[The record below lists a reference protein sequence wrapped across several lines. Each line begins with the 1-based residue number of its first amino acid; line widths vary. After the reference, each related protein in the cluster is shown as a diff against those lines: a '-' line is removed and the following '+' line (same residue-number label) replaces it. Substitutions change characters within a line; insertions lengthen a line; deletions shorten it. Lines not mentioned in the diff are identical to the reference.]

1 MKKIRIFD
9 TTLRDGEQTP
19 GVNLNIQEKLDIAKQ
34 LARLGVD
41 VIEPGFPM
49 TSPGDFEAVQ
59 RIAREVEGPYICGFS
74 RAIIKDIDETWK
86 AIKDAQ
92 KKCFHIFISSSDIQI
107 KHQLGKSEKDV
118 LEIVKKTVY
127 HAKQYTDEI
136 EYSPMDASRTRIEY
150 LYEIIE
156 AAIENG
162 ATIIN
167 IPDTVGY
174 STPIEFGELIKKIRS
189 NVRNIDKAIISV
201 HCHNDLGMAVANSV
215 VAAMN
220 GAQQIEC
227 SVNGLGERAGNASLE
242 EVVMHIEARKA
253 YLGLETGIDVSQLY
267 KTSKIVSKYMGI
279 PIPVNKPI
287 VGKNVFTHES
297 GIHQDGVLK
306 ERSTYEVIDPKTV
319 GRDDSTII
327 LGKHSGRH
335 ALKMEAQKMGYDLDD
350 DRLTKLFNDFKE
362 LTDRKKNV
370 TTADLESLITER
382 IVKANKEIY
391 KLERIKVV
399 SGNIDMPYAKVIIK
413 DINGNLIEAEQS
425 GNGPVDA
432 VFKAI
437 NTVINE
443 TESLVLYRYSVSS
456 VTEERESLGE
466 TCVTLKENEDLYTG
480 VGTHT
485 DIITS
490 SAIAYIDAINKAI
503 EGKAK
508 K

>member
-19 GVNLNIQEKLDIAKQ
+19 GVNLNIQEKVDIAKQ

-41 VIEPGFPM
+41 VIEPGFPL

-59 RIAREVEGPYICGFS
+59 RIAREVEGPYICGFT

-86 AIKDAQ
+86 AVKDAQ

-107 KHQLGKSEKDV
+107 KHQLGISEKDV
-118 LEIVKKTVY
+118 IEIVKKTIY

-150 LYEIIE
+150 LYEVIE

-174 STPIEFGELIKKIRS
+174 STPIEFGELIKSIRS

-215 VAAMN
+215 IAAMN
-220 GAQQIEC
+220 GASQIEC
-227 SVNGLGERAGNASLE
+227 TINGIGERAGNAALE
-242 EVVMHIEARKA
+242 EVVMHLEARKP

-267 KTSKIVSKYMGI
+267 KTSKMVSKYTGI
-279 PIPVNKPI
+279 PIPMNKPI

-297 GIHQDGVLK
+297 GIHQHGVLK
-306 ERSTYEVIDPKTV
+306 ERSTYEVIDPGIV
-319 GRDDSTII
+319 GRDDSNIL

-335 ALKMEAQKMGYDLDD
+335 ALKIEAQKMGYDLNEEQIM
-350 DRLTKLFNDFKE
+350 KLFTDFKE
-362 LTDRKKNV
+362 LTDKKKNI
-370 TTADLESLITER
+370 TTADLESLITGR
-382 IVKANKEIY
+382 VVKAVQEMY
-391 KLERIKVV
+391 KLERIKVI
-399 SGNIDMPYAKVIIK
+399 SGNIDIPSAKVVIK
-413 DINGNLIEAEQS
+413 NNDGNIMEAEEL

-437 NTVINE
+437 R
-443 TESLVLYRYSVSS
+443 SLIKEASGLSLYQYNVSA
-456 VTEERESLGE
+456 VTEEMESLGE
-466 TCVTLKENEDLYTG
+466 VFVTLKENEALFTG

-490 SAIAYIDAINKAI
+490 SAIAYIDAINKYI
-503 EGKAK
+503 LRKQV
-508 K
+508 

>member
-1 MKKIRIFD
+1 MY
-9 TTLRDGEQTP
+9 L
-19 GVNLNIQEKLDIAKQ
+19 LNIQEKVDIAKQ

-41 VIEPGFPM
+41 VIEPGFPL
-49 TSPGDFEAVQ
+49 TSSGDFEAVM
-59 RIAREVEGPYICGFS
+59 RIAREVEGPYICGFT
-74 RAIIKDIDETWK
+74 RTIIKDIDETWK

-107 KHQLGKSEKDV
+107 KHQLGKSERDV
-118 LEIVKKTVY
+118 LEIVKKTIY

-150 LYEIIE
+150 LYEVIE

-174 STPIEFGELIKKIRS
+174 STPIEFGELIKNIKS

-201 HCHNDLGMAVANSV
+201 HCHNDLGMAAANSV

-227 SVNGLGERAGNASLE
+227 TINGLGERAGNASLE
-242 EVVMHIEARKA
+242 EVVMHLEARKS
-253 YLGLETGIDVSQLY
+253 YLGFETGIDVSQLY
-267 KTSKIVSKYMGI
+267 KASKLVSKYMRI
-279 PIPVNKPI
+279 QIHVNKPI

-306 ERSTYEVIDPKTV
+306 ERSTYEVIDPKVV
-319 GRDDSTII
+319 GRDDSNIL

-335 ALKMEAQKMGYDLDD
+335 ALKMEAQKMGYNLNEEQ
-350 DRLTKLFNDFKE
+350 LIKLFNDFKE
-362 LTDRKKNV
+362 LTDKKKNV
-370 TTADLESLITER
+370 TTADLESLITEKV
-382 IVKANKEIY
+382 VKAIKAIY
-391 KLERIKVV
+391 ELDKIKVI
-399 SGNIDMPYAKVIIK
+399 SGNIDTPSAKVIVK
-413 DINGNLIEAEQS
+413 DINSNAIEAEEC
-425 GNGPVDA
+425 GNGPIDA

-437 NTVINE
+437 SSVIKE
-443 TESLVLYRYSVSS
+443 TSCLTLYQYNVSA
-456 VTEERESLGE
+456 VTEEMESLGE
-466 TCVTLKENEDLYTG
+466 VSVTLKSSEGMFTG
-480 VGTHT
+480 IGTHT

-490 SAIAYIDAINKAI
+490 SAIAYIDAVNKYI
-503 EGKAK
+503 SRKAK
-508 K
+508 